1 MKQINLV
8 CAMLAMIFVAC
19 TQSVTPVHSGSLLE
33 ELASAFDRGRDVEK
47 TIAAQV
53 TAALIASGLAL
64 PARRIIVNLAP
75 ADLPKEGSHYDLPIG
90 ARNVSSPALLAA
102 SFETPMPILGDT
114 RQPDLVGPGELGKQ
128 NERQPHAPMRRRSTV
143 PSQIKAHGAALPF
156 ACSARLSRLSDARC
170 PRWRTGG
177 EKERQFPAWWSDE
190 GRHERIALR

>member
-114 RQPDLVGPGELGKQ
+114 RQPDLVGPGGVRK
-128 NERQPHAPMRRRSTV
+128 T
-143 PSQIKAHGAALPF
+143 K
-156 ACSARLSRLSDARC
+156 
-170 PRWRTGG
+170 
-177 EKERQFPAWWSDE
+177 
-190 GRHERIALR
+190 